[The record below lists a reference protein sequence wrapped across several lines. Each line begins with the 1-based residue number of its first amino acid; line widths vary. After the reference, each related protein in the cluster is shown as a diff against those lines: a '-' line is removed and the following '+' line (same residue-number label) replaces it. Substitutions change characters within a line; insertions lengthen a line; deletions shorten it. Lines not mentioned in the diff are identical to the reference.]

1 MASQQCSLPQT
12 WSVWNGI
19 SCFAGWLRHLRPCGH
34 LGYVPL
40 NIVYILVTKSVMTIT
55 NVHLTQ
61 LCEISLSPFVDN
73 QTNAAWTLPP
83 PSPTSPPSLALSLQY
98 RWDSRYVWCSQWF
111 SLSLTYPTPLQHA
124 LNMKSTCH
132 LKNLWVY
139 WFSMSISQLLTFF
152 SRSLLLFLPFLSSP
166 LPSPTLPPHCPFIFI
181 LSSLL
186 VYASAGIA
194 TLSACIS
201 AI

>member
-73 QTNAAWTLPP
+73 QTNASWTLPP
-83 PSPTSPPSLALSLQY
+83 PSPTPLLPLHWACNIDEIQGMYDVPNGFLYLWPTLRGYTKVVIVSLAES
-98 RWDSRYVWCSQWF
+98 
-111 SLSLTYPTPLQHA
+111 
-124 LNMKSTCH
+124 
-132 LKNLWVY
+132 Y
-139 WFSMSISQLLTFF
+139 WETVRITGDGESYWQRRRELL
-152 SRSLLLFLPFLSSP
+152 
-166 LPSPTLPPHCPFIFI
+166 
-181 LSSLL
+181 
-186 VYASAGIA
+186 AA
-194 TLSACIS
+194 
-201 AI
+201 